1 MDLGNI
7 FEGKLISLFVAGVAM
22 LTVARF
28 MKKGRLDDENPGAME
43 KILWAAGMLV
53 TVSAMIFTFSRSCMP
68 EAPDQDAQPKLRD
81 FEKSSGGCGPRDKK
95 LKDFEK

>member
-7 FEGKLISLFVAGVAM
+7 FKGELIGLLVAGVAM

-28 MKKGRLDDENPGAME
+28 MKKGRLEDELAGGVE
-43 KILWAAGMLV
+43 KILWAAGVLV
-53 TVSAMIFTFSRSCMP
+53 TVSALIVSFSKGCMP
-68 EAPDQDAQPKLRD
+68 ETPDQDEPQKLRD
-81 FEKSSGGCGPRDKK
+81 FKQTSSGCGPKDKK